1 MTDSDVDALV
11 AGLRRRG
18 SLKWTRYPEALGAWV
33 AESDLGTAPSVTRA
47 LQDAVGRG
55 LFGYL
60 PDWLADDMA
69 HATAGFLRE
78 RHGWDVPPERIRP
91 LPDVLAA
98 LSAAITHLSRPGSPV
113 VLPTPAYMPFLEV
126 PPALGRDVLEVPMAR
141 DGDRYVYDLDALD
154 AAFRAGGHLL
164 VLCNPHNPVG
174 RVLEAAEMRAV
185 AEVVDR
191 HGGRVFSDEVHAPL
205 VFPGH
210 RHVPYAS
217 LDDVTAAHT
226 LTATSAS
233 KAWDLAGLKCAQL
246 VLSSDADAALW
257 ARVGYEVEHGC
268 STLGAVANVAAYRD
282 GTDWLADTLAV
293 LDRHRRLL
301 ADLVGTHLPGV
312 RYAPPEGTYLA
323 WLELGVPDPGDL
335 LLERAEVALV
345 DGARCGAAGR
355 GAVRLNLATPEPV
368 LTAIVERM
376 AAVLGGRSAHSDRRS
391 ASTAS
396 AALRAAMSTGSQTGA
411 NGGA

>member
-1 MTDSDVDALV
+1 MTSDVDDPVDTLV

-18 SLKWTRYPEALGAWV
+18 SLKWTRHPEALGAWV
-33 AESDLGTAPSVTRA
+33 AESDLGTAPEVTRA
-47 LQDAVGRG
+47 LQDAVARG

-60 PDWLADDMA
+60 PDWLADDVA
-69 HATAGFLRE
+69 AAFAGFARD
-78 RHGWDVPPERIRP
+78 RYGWGVPPERVRP
-91 LPDVLAA
+91 LPDVLAG

-126 PPALGRDVLEVPMAR
+126 PPALGREVLEVPMAS

-164 VLCNPHNPVG
+164 VLCNPHNPIG
-174 RVLEAAEMRAV
+174 RVLEPAEMLAV

-191 HGGRVFSDEVHAPL
+191 HGGRVFADEVHAPL

-217 LDDVTAAHT
+217 LGDVPAGHAI
-226 LTATSAS
+226 TATSAS

-246 VLSSDADAALW
+246 VLSNDADARLW
-257 ARVGYEVEHGC
+257 AQVGHPVEHGA
-268 STLGAVANVAAYRD
+268 STLGAVANAAAYRD
-282 GTDWLADTLAV
+282 GVAWLDETLAV

-301 ADLVGTHLPGV
+301 ADLVAASLPGV
-312 RYAPPEGTYLA
+312 RYRPPEGTYLA
-323 WLELGVPDPGDL
+323 WLEGFPLDGPGDL
-335 LLERAEVALV
+335 LLERAGVAVV

-355 GAVRLNLATPEPV
+355 GAVRMDLATPEPV
-368 LTAIVERM
+368 LAAIVERM
-376 AAVLGGRSAHSDRRS
+376 ATVLA
-391 ASTAS
+391 
-396 AALRAAMSTGSQTGA
+396 
-411 NGGA
+411 

>member
-1 MTDSDVDALV
+1 MTSDADAVV
-11 AGLRRRG
+11 AGLRSRG
-18 SLKWTRYPEALGAWV
+18 SLKWTRYPDALGAWV
-33 AESDLGTAPSVTRA
+33 AESDLGTAPAVTAA
-47 LQDAVGRG
+47 LHDAVARG

-69 HATAGFLRE
+69 RATAGFLRD
-78 RHGWDVPPERIRP
+78 RHGWEVPPERVRP
-91 LPDVLAA
+91 MADVLAG

-126 PPALGRDVLEVPMAR
+126 PPALGREVLEVPMAR
-141 DGDRYVYDLDALD
+141 DGDRFVYDLDALD

-164 VLCNPHNPVG
+164 VLCNPHNPIG
-174 RVLEAAEMRAV
+174 RVLEPAEMLAV

-205 VFPGH
+205 VFPGS

-217 LDDVTAAHT
+217 LSDTTAAHT

-246 VLSSDADAALW
+246 LLSNDVDAQLW
-257 ARVGYEVEHGC
+257 ARVGHEVEHGC
-268 STLGAVANVAAYRD
+268 STLGAVANTAAYRD
-282 GTDWLADTLAV
+282 GVGWLEETIAV

-301 ADLVGTHLPGV
+301 ADLVASHLPGV
-312 RYAPPEGTYLA
+312 RYRPPEGTYLA
-323 WLELGVPDPGDL
+323 WLEGLPADAPGDL
-335 LLERAEVALV
+335 LLERAGVAVV
-345 DGARCGAAGR
+345 DGARCGEAGR

-376 AAVLGGRSAHSDRRS
+376 AGVLR
-391 ASTAS
+391 
-396 AALRAAMSTGSQTGA
+396 
-411 NGGA
+411 

>member
-1 MTDSDVDALV
+1 MSTDDLV
-11 AGLRRRG
+11 EDLRQRG
-18 SLKWTRYPEALGAWV
+18 SLKWTRYPGALGAWV
-33 AESDLGTAPSVTRA
+33 AESDLGTAPAVTRA

-55 LFGYL
+55 LLGYL
-60 PDWLADDMA
+60 PDWLAGDMA
-69 HATAGFLRE
+69 AAWCGFARD
-78 RHGWDVPPERIRP
+78 RWGWDVPPERVRP

-126 PPALGRDVLEVPMAR
+126 PPALGREVLEVPMAR

-154 AAFRAGGHLL
+154 AAFRAGGDLL

-174 RVLEAAEMRAV
+174 RVLEPAEMLAV

-191 HGGRVFSDEVHAPL
+191 HGGRVFADEVHAPL

-217 LDDVTAAHT
+217 LDEVTAGHAF
-226 LTATSAS
+226 TATSAS

-246 VLSSDADAALW
+246 VLSNDDDARLW
-257 ARVGYEVEHGC
+257 AQVGYPVEHGA
-268 STLGAVANVAAYRD
+268 STLGAVANTAAYRD
-282 GTDWLADTLAV
+282 GVGWLDDTLAV

-301 ADLVGTHLPGV
+301 ADLVATHLPAV
-312 RYAPPEGTYLA
+312 RYRPPEGTYLA
-323 WLELGVPDPGDL
+323 WLELGDVADPGDL
-335 LLERAEVALV
+335 LLARAGVAVV

-376 AAVLGGRSAHSDRRS
+376 AA
-391 ASTAS
+391 
-396 AALRAAMSTGSQTGA
+396 ALR
-411 NGGA
+411 

>member
-1 MTDSDVDALV
+1 MTGDLDDVV

-18 SLKWTRYPEALGAWV
+18 SLKWTRHPDALGAWV
-33 AESDLGTAPSVTRA
+33 AESDLGTAPAITRA

-60 PDWLADDMA
+60 PDWLADDVA
-69 HATAGFLRE
+69 AAFTGFARD
-78 RHGWDVPPERIRP
+78 RWGWDVPPERVRP
-91 LPDVLAA
+91 LPDVLAG

-126 PPALGRDVLEVPMAR
+126 PPALGREVLEVPMAR
-141 DGDRYVYDLDALD
+141 DGDRFVYDLDALD

-164 VLCNPHNPVG
+164 VLCNPHNPIG
-174 RVLEAAEMRAV
+174 RVLEPAEMLAV

-191 HGGRVFSDEVHAPL
+191 HGGRVFADEVHAPL

-217 LDDVTAAHT
+217 LGDVPAGHAV
-226 LTATSAS
+226 TATSAS

-246 VLSSDADAALW
+246 VLSSDGDARLW
-257 ARVGYEVEHGC
+257 ARVGHPVEHGA
-268 STLGAVANVAAYRD
+268 STLGAVANAAAYRD
-282 GTDWLADTLAV
+282 GVDWLDATLAV

-301 ADLVGTHLPGV
+301 ADLVAAQLPGV
-312 RYAPPEGTYLA
+312 RHRPPEGTYLA
-323 WLELGVPDPGDL
+323 WLEGLPAEAPGE
-335 LLERAEVALV
+335 LLERAGVAVV

-355 GAVRLNLATPEPV
+355 GSVRMDLATPEPV
-368 LTAIVERM
+368 LTEIVARM
-376 AAVLGGRSAHSDRRS
+376 AAVLARR
-391 ASTAS
+391 
-396 AALRAAMSTGSQTGA
+396 
-411 NGGA
+411 